1 MHAFPLSLFFP
12 IDKPSGVSESVT
24 RLEESLNGKTQLSEG
39 LFLYF
44 R

>member
-1 MHAFPLSLFFP
+1 MLFHFPFFFP
-12 IDKPSGVSESVT
+12 INKPSGVSESVT